1 MEKKLIS
8 LTDPEVSWL
17 TKRAKRLGVSL
28 AEVIRRIIDERIE
41 EESRK

>member
-8 LTDPEVSWL
+8 LTDPEVVYL
-17 TKRAKRLGVSL
+17 TDRAKRLGVSL